1 MCHNVEDYP
10 HPDIFDP
17 DRFLTADGQI
27 NPDVRDPETF
37 VFGFGR
43 RCVLQIHF
51 EVRLFVHYFF
61 DALSRICAGRA
72 FAKQSL
78 FLTVSSVLSAFH
90 VRPACD
96 GNGDPLELRV
106 SDVMPADG
114 LFL

>member
-51 EVRLFVHYFF
+51 EVRLFVHYFSTHRLGY
-61 DALSRICAGRA
+61 APVEPSLNNLS
-72 FAKQSL
+72 S
-78 FLTVSSVLSAFH
+78 
-90 VRPACD
+90 
-96 GNGDPLELRV
+96 
-106 SDVMPADG
+106 
-114 LFL
+114 